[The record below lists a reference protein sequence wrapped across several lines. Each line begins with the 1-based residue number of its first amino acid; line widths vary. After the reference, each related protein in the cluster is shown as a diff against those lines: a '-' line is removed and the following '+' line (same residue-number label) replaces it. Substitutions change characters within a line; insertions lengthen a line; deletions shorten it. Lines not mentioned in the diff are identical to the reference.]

1 MSNVRFGFAAI
12 VSIAAIVA
20 CGGDGGTNPGT
31 GGGGG
36 GGGGGGA
43 LVHAARV
50 TATTGIAFSP
60 SNVSIAPGDTIY
72 YTFESV
78 QHNVVFDTQGAP
90 ADVGTSSSTTVKRI
104 FPAAGTFDY
113 HCSLHA
119 GMTGKVTVQ

>member
-1 MSNVRFGFAAI
+1 MSKVMSGVAAL
-12 VSIAAIVA
+12 VTVVTFVA
-20 CGGDGGTNPGT
+20 CGGDSGTNPGT

-36 GGGGGGA
+36 GGGGGGT

-50 TATTGIAFSP
+50 TATTGLAFNP

-72 YTFESV
+72 YTFETV
-78 QHNVVFDTQGAP
+78 QHNVVFDTQGSP
-90 ADVGTSSSTTVKRI
+90 ADVGTTSSTTVKRV
-104 FPAAGTFDY
+104 FPTAGTFDY

>member
-1 MSNVRFGFAAI
+1 MSKIRFGFAALM
-12 VSIAAIVA
+12 SIAAMVA
-20 CGGDGGTNPGT
+20 CGGDSGTNPGT

-36 GGGGGGA
+36 GGGGT
-43 LVHAARV
+43 LIHAARV
-50 TATTGIAFSP
+50 TATTGLAFSP
-60 SNVSIAPGDTIY
+60 SNASIAPGDTIY

-90 ADVGTSSSTTVKRI
+90 ADVGTSSSTTVKRV
-104 FPAAGTFDY
+104 FNTAGTFNY